1 MRAQAAGYGCPAT
14 RPSLACAQGSGS
26 PPLPSTQARFGSR
39 GRIRDPSPAVRASC
53 LPPTCFAQVALGSAR
68 GIPGLGPG
76 RPRAYPGGTPP
87 GSVRRSPGHAPGT
100 AGFGGPASRPPASPR
115 LPWGLPVVSQ
125 GWVPV
130 AHVPTQGA
138 PPLARSVGP
147 RGTPLERLDS
157 VVQPPPTCI
166 AQVGKFSKKLPP
178 LCSARGPPGLGP
190 GRPRAYPGG
199 TPPGSVRRFPGLAP
213 GVLDTVVPAARSG
226 FPGSENF

>member
-1 MRAQAAGYGCPAT
+1 MPVLRDQG
-14 RPSLACAQGSGS
+14 RPL
-26 PPLPSTQARFGSR
+26 SR
-39 GRIRDPSPAVRASC
+39 RHR
-53 LPPTCFAQVALGSAR
+53 LGSVAGAAYATPAR
-68 GIPGLGPG
+68 QYE
-76 RPRAYPGGTPP
+76 R
-87 GSVRRSPGHAPGT
+87 
-100 AGFGGPASRPPASPR
+100 PASRPRASPR